1 MVAEFVLNQMEG
13 RILPIESKL
22 RELASMTKTNVLV
35 FYDVCRQN
43 KADIPGLTE
52 GDT

>member
-1 MVAEFVLNQMEG
+1 MEG
-13 RILPIESKL
+13 RTLPIESKL
-22 RELASMTKTNVLV
+22 REFASLTNTNVLV

-43 KADIPGLTE
+43 KADIPALTE